1 MDLWTAIVII
11 VLIGSVS
18 GVIKSRN
25 DRKNHEGDESRQQK
39 AADEQIKALEKRIAN
54 IESIIFELEKDRSFS
69 QLERESNKES

>member
-25 DRKNHEGDESRQQK
+25 DRKHYEEDESRQQK